1 MTQEENA
8 GKPMLALW
16 SVPRS
21 RSTAFFR
28 VMGERGDLGVVHE
41 PFSYL
46 AEFGRCEV
54 EGRQAATEAEL
65 VAALRDLNRECRV
78 FFKDTTDERY
88 PGVLADQD
96 FLARDAVHTFLIRH
110 PKKTIASYHAL
121 NPDVRLHQLGF
132 EALYELYEAVREA
145 TGRAPMVIDGDRF
158 AQRPEATVR
167 AYCEAVGLPY
177 DAEALT
183 WNSGERDEWAPS
195 ARWHRDASASSG
207 VHTKE
212 NAYTV
217 DVESDERLGGYLRH
231 HLPFYEKLLAEALP
245 AQP

>member
-1 MTQEENA
+1 MTQEENT

-28 VMGERGDLGVVHE
+28 VMGERGDLAVVHE

-54 EGRQAATEAEL
+54 GGRGATTEEGL
-65 VAALRDLNRECRV
+65 VTALREANREQRV

-88 PGVLADQD
+88 PGVLADRE

-110 PKKTIASYHAL
+110 PRKTIASYHAL
-121 NPDVRLHQLGF
+121 NPDVRLHQIGF
-132 EALYELYEAVREA
+132 EAVHELYEAVRDA
-145 TGRAPMVIDGDRF
+145 TGRAPMVVDGDRF
-158 AQRPEATVR
+158 AQNPEATVR
-167 AYCEAVGLPY
+167 AYCDAVGLAH
-177 DAEALT
+177 DAGALS
-183 WNSGERDEWAPS
+183 WNSGERQEWAPS

-207 VHTKE
+207 VHSAE
-212 NAYTV
+212 NSYAV
-217 DVESDERLGGYLRH
+217 DVESDERLAGYLRH